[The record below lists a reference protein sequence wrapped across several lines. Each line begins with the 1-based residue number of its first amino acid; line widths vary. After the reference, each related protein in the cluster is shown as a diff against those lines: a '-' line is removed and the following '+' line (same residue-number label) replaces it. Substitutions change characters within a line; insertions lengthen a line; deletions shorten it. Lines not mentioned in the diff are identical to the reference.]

1 MRTHRVASPT
11 QADPASRHGFTLIE
25 LLVVIAII
33 AVLIALLLP
42 AVQQARQ
49 AAYRTQSRNNLH
61 NLALAAANFEGT
73 FGHLPTGGG
82 YDSPTHT
89 VPSVSSV
96 NGTVTTMP
104 LVTTTAP
111 TFSYSPSWG
120 DPTDQPKYQLGSTFY
135 SMLPYLEQTALFA
148 DPVKCMSTPL
158 PVLSMPSRR
167 QGAFPIP
174 ATDPFY
180 PGWSYSAPGI
190 TAAARSDYAANDQ
203 VFRTTYGSNWGKPRY
218 LRDLTDG
225 TSNTVMF
232 GEKAMAARGWQGGG
246 LYWDE
251 PWILGGTGGSGRC
264 GNEMYSDSVL
274 NNFPNKASDITVV
287 VPANSGCGGGNWGS
301 PDPGACQLGFGD
313 GSVRTLSY
321 NINTTILAYMIQPA
335 DGQVIS
341 DN

>member
-1 MRTHRVASPT
+1 MIRRSSCQVSAIEHPRRA
-11 QADPASRHGFTLIE
+11 GFTLIE

-61 NLALAAANFEGT
+61 NLALAAFNFEQT

-89 VPSVSSV
+89 VPSVSQV
-96 NGTVTTMP
+96 NGAVTTMP

-120 DPTDQPKYQLGSTFY
+120 DPSDEPKYQLGSAFY
-135 SMLPYLEQTALFA
+135 SLLPYLEQTALFN
-148 DPVKCMSTPL
+148 DPLKCMSTAL
-158 PVLSMPSRR
+158 PVFSMPSRR
-167 QGAFPIP
+167 SGAFPIP

-180 PGWSYSAPGI
+180 PGWSYSAPGV

-203 VFRTTYGSNWGKPRY
+203 VFKTTYGSNWGKPLF
-218 LRDLTDG
+218 LREITDG

-232 GEKAMAARGWQGGG
+232 GEKAMAARGWQGNGF
-246 LYWDE
+246 YWDE

-264 GNEMYSDSVL
+264 GNEMYSDGVL
-274 NNFPNKASDITVV
+274 NSFPNKASDITVI

-301 PDPGACQLGFGD
+301 PDPGACQLAFSD

-321 NINTTILAYMIQPA
+321 SMSTTVLAYMIQPA

-341 DN
+341 E